1 MSAIGTPSSVYF
13 KSEEMSKLNVSESAL
28 SSFSSS
34 NSNQQNDY
42 FFNYITLG
50 LVSLLSIINFP
61 FFLTKIEILFFLKD
75 ILFSSETNKVIKFIF
90 HSNFPCHYNF
100 NR

>member
-50 LVSLLSIINFP
+50 LVSVLSIINQRN
-61 FFLTKIEILFFLKD
+61 KNSIEILFSLKD